1 MSTST
6 STSNTSTST
15 SNTSNTYTMYKRT
28 IVVDD
33 IQGRR
38 TNTKRKDIKTKP
50 VDIDTLLQQQ
60 RAKEKQLLKQWKAA
74 RADGKKTRLIVR
86 KKAHDVSRGEKQRF
100 SEIDENEG

>member
-6 STSNTSTST
+6 STSNT

-28 IVVDD
+28 IIVDD
-33 IQGRR
+33 IQGRRR